1 MPFLL
6 IFTLF
11 ALLDFVI
18 LFSVGSNIGLLTT
31 LAMVLGTGFVGLYL
45 IRREGTAAL
54 ARARKRME
62 QGELPSSELLTGAAL
77 IFGGALLM
85 APGFLSD
92 ALGFLCV
99 IPGARRVLARL
110 LAIANVR
117 LQILASRRGGSRQGE
132 TDDWQQTRGEQAEKE
147 EARRPGKGHD
157 DDRPL
162 VGDFISRDETSR

>member
-31 LAMVLGTGFVGLYL
+31 LALVLGTGFVGLYL

-54 ARARKRME
+54 ARARQRME

-77 IFGGALLM
+77 IFGGALLL

-99 IPGARRVLARL
+99 IPGARRLLARL

-117 LQILASRRGGSRQGE
+117 LQILAARRSGNRQGE
-132 TDDWQQTRGEQAEKE
+132 SDDWQQARGEQAGKE
-147 EARRPGKGHD
+147 GTRRPGQGD
-157 DDRPL
+157 DEDGPL
-162 VGDFISRDETSR
+162 EGDFISRDETSR

>member
-31 LAMVLGTGFVGLYL
+31 LALVLGTGFVGLYL

-54 ARARKRME
+54 ARARQRME

-77 IFGGALLM
+77 IFGGALLL

-110 LAIANVR
+110 LAMASIR
-117 LQILASRRGGSRQGE
+117 LQVLASRRGGDRKGPA
-132 TDDWQQTRGEQAEKE
+132 DDWHRASGEQAGQEGPH
-147 EARRPGKGHD
+147 RPGHGEND
-157 DDRPL
+157 ERPL
-162 VGDFISRDETSR
+162 EGDFISRDETSR